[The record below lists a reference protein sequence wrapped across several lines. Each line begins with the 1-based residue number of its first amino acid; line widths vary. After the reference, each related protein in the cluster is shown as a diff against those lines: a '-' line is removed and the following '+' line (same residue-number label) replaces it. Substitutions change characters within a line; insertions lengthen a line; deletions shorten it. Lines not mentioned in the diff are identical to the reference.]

1 MKLLVPTKESEV
13 TTVTLAEII
22 YHRRVR
28 VLDRAGQTSITEACR
43 TFGISRTTYY
53 RWADRAARYGLAA
66 LMPKAR
72 RSPAMPNATAPEI
85 VEIVLAEAIVRPTLG
100 ARRLLEHL
108 AERHVVLSASG

>member
-1 MKLLVPTKESEV
+1 MKLLVPTKESED

-28 VLDRAGQTSITEACR
+28 VLDHAGQTSIAEACR

-72 RSPAMPNATAPEI
+72 RTPAMPNATAP
-85 VEIVLAEAIVRPTLG
+85 
-100 ARRLLEHL
+100 
-108 AERHVVLSASG
+108 HVIEMAASRGVVDIRG